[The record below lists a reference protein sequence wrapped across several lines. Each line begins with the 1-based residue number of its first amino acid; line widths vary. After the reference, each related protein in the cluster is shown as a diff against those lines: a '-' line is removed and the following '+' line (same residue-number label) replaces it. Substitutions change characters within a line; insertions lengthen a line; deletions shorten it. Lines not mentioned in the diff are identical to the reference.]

1 MAKTLLAPNYYKR
14 AERAKF
20 LAHFWAF
27 EQKFGNSVENLG
39 HFCTFC
45 FISAVFSPVL
55 CPNFCRFS
63 ARMFDL
69 RKIGRG
75 RAFCPLT
82 PASYAYVERSENIGE
97 DTEEENRK
105 REVSVKARKNMS
117 ANASLL
123 HCDLL
128 KIPNIQNKKIFLKCS
143 GTRKE
148 IPCFMFLQSCSP
160 L

>member
-1 MAKTLLAPNYYKR
+1 MK
-14 AERAKF
+14 E
-20 LAHFWAF
+20 F
-27 EQKFGNSVENLG
+27 EQKVGNSVENSG
-39 HFCTFC
+39 HFCTFY

-63 ARMFDL
+63 ARIFDL
-69 RKIGRG
+69 RKKIGG
-75 RAFCPLT
+75 GAVCPPA

-123 HCDLL
+123 HCDSL
-128 KIPNIQNKKIFLKCS
+128 KIPNIQNKKNL
-143 GTRKE
+143 
-148 IPCFMFLQSCSP
+148 PQV
-160 L
+160 